1 MHCDKVL
8 VVFIERLMVPDGRC
22 LLVNKV
28 AEGLMVDRILENW
41 VKIKPVIMEEW
52 NENRDELIDLFGKV
66 RDNWIEKDLATWI
79 SANRYSHSSM
89 ELTEAPFL

>member
-1 MHCDKVL
+1 MHCVKVL
-8 VVFIERLMVPDGRC
+8 VVFIERLLGPDGRC
-22 LLVNKV
+22 LSVHKV
-28 AEGLMVDRILENW
+28 AEGITVDGILENW

-52 NENRDELIDLFGKV
+52 SENRDELIDLFGKV

-79 SANRYSHSSM
+79 GANRYSISSM